1 MIGGAFQRFGLFAAL
16 ALAGPAFAQTL
27 APTPVAQATPA
38 ALPGNSVRCVYEY
51 MSAEDR
57 EMALLLMAREIVDGG
72 RFRKTSKNV
81 QSVDRLIEEAH
92 QKCLNRFNWS
102 IGRSD
107 AATGYALTSI
117 LSEALSQALESF
129 DKPVAPVI
137 DYYTANRASFAGKS
151 DLTPTEQS
159 RFAAYLKDKG
169 WEGAESAELAIAG
182 LYLETMLLKDQA
194 NRQFNASGG
203 TGRQP
208 IRRQASRAKKA
219 KRGKP

>member
-1 MIGGAFQRFGLFAAL
+1 MIDRGFQQFAFVAAL
-16 ALAGPAFAQTL
+16 ALAGPAFAQAPAP
-27 APTPVAQATPA
+27 APTLQAIPA
-38 ALPGNSVRCVYEY
+38 ALPGNNVRCVYDY

-107 AATGYALTSI
+107 AATGFALTAI

-129 DKPVAPVI
+129 DKPMGPVN
-137 DYYTANRASFAGKS
+137 DYYTTNRASFAGRN
-151 DLTPTEQS
+151 DLTPAEQT
-159 RFAAYLKDKG
+159 RFTAYLKEKG
-169 WEGAESAELAIAG
+169 WEGSEASELAIAG
-182 LYLETMLLKDQA
+182 LYLETLLLKDQA
-194 NRQFNASGG
+194 QRQFNAAGG

-208 IRRQASRAKKA
+208 IRRPSARAKKA
-219 KRGKP
+219 ARGKP